1 MNAPT
6 PPNDPAGI
14 DELISAYVDGVAA
27 PDEIAIVEGSAEF
40 MSRVES
46 MRSVSA
52 MLGTP
57 VSPPPDAV
65 REDHLAAALGEFD
78 LLFGDA
84 TADRDTSTDAT
95 VTPLPQRA
103 LEPELAAASS
113 PAPAQQPGVT
123 SLAEA
128 RQRKRPR
135 RLNMVAAAAAAV
147 AILFAGV
154 VAVGLNTGGESMDVV
169 ADAASDAAEPAI
181 ASSIESSEAMVLP
194 EAADARSADGD
205 AMDEEEA
212 MADDAM
218 DDAAM
223 EAEEAAM
230 DEADDDA
237 ADAMADDAMAD
248 EEAMGEAAPEAEA
261 DAESAFAAPVEDTD
275 TAGASQAQ
283 PVGFLGAF
291 ATIDELT
298 DAANADV
305 ADTTA
310 VAAAKD
316 RSAFL
321 PETDCAAIA
330 IELSGLN
337 GATLLSTALLDGNP
351 VELHAAADD
360 QILILSSN
368 DCSII
373 ETIPAS

>member
-1 MNAPT
+1 MNAPI

-27 PDEIAIVEGSAEF
+27 PDEIAMVEGRDDLMTRAEA
-40 MSRVES
+40 

-52 MLGTP
+52 MLGAP
-57 VSPPPDAV
+57 IAPPADAV

-78 LLFGDA
+78 RLFGDGA
-84 TADRDTSTDAT
+84 TDTGTGAT
-95 VTPLPQRA
+95 VAPLPQRA
-103 LEPELAAASS
+103 PEPELTAASS
-113 PAPAQQPGVT
+113 PTLAQQPGVT

-194 EAADARSADGD
+194 EAADARSSNGD

-218 DDAAM
+218 DDADMAEVM

-230 DEADDDA
+230 DEA
-237 ADAMADDAMAD
+237 ADAM
-248 EEAMGEAAPEAEA
+248 EVEEA
-261 DAESAFAAPVEDTD
+261 DAEAAFAAPLDD
-275 TAGASQAQ
+275 ADASDATAGAAQSQ
-283 PVGFLGAF
+283 PVEFLGNF
-291 ATIDELT
+291 ATIDEL
-298 DAANADV
+298 
-305 ADTTA
+305 
-310 VAAAKD
+310 AAAAIDDLNEVPAAKMATD

-330 IELSGLN
+330 MELGGLD
-337 GATLLSTALLDGNP
+337 APTLLSTAFLDGNP
-351 VELHAAADD
+351 VELHAAGDD
-360 QILILSSN
+360 QILILSSA
-368 DCSII
+368 DCMTI
-373 ETIPAS
+373 ESIPAS